1 MRRYKTDWINHLTR
15 EERKNINIEGIETLI
30 SYLRMLVSSGMV
42 SREEERSLKQEIRDL
57 VGLTEEYTRLNGGKQ
72 LIVKDVEPLQL
83 VGVRLMP
90 GMWSDVS
97 AVGGDKEARQLE
109 VLSLLL
115 AGFKTLQITG

>member
-57 VGLTEEYTRLNGGKQ
+57 VGLTEG
-72 LIVKDVEPLQL
+72 
-83 VGVRLMP
+83 
-90 GMWSDVS
+90 SS
-97 AVGGDKEARQLE
+97 
-109 VLSLLL
+109 
-115 AGFKTLQITG
+115 

>member
-15 EERKNINIEGIETLI
+15 EERKNINIAGIETLI

-97 AVGGDKEARQLE
+97 AVG
-109 VLSLLL
+109 
-115 AGFKTLQITG
+115 

>member
-57 VGLTEEYTRLNGGKQ
+57 VGFTEEYTRLNGGKQ
-72 LIVKDVEPLQL
+72 LIAKDVEPLQL

-97 AVGGDKEARQLE
+97 AVG
-109 VLSLLL
+109 
-115 AGFKTLQITG
+115 